1 MNLSNHFRSP
11 NPKLPAD
18 NHQGSLRLKWQ
29 GPIHPQSCR
38 ASPGSAT
45 ATHGQSLPCA
55 AVYWLIELVVTR
67 HCFKSIMVWKYLG
80 WKVFFHNFCVS
91 NQCVPKACKQTL
103 LNILVSS
110 IHLCLYVVIYVNTF
124 DFVIRHIIPT
134 IILCRTVCYPSHW
147 PGNIVW
153 SHPDTCIAYLT
164 SKVPRVGNHKG
175 SQFTYDMNWVRW
187 PHFLTKI
194 SMRSSFFWNLKMK

>member
-1 MNLSNHFRSP
+1 MEIS
-11 NPKLPAD
+11 
-18 NHQGSLRLKWQ
+18 GLK
-29 GPIHPQSCR
+29 GNC
-38 ASPGSAT
+38 
-45 ATHGQSLPCA
+45 
-55 AVYWLIELVVTR
+55 
-67 HCFKSIMVWKYLG
+67 
-80 WKVFFHNFCVS
+80 FHNFCIS
-91 NQCVPKACKQTL
+91 NQYVPKARKQTL

-110 IHLCLYVVIYVNTF
+110 IHLCSYVVIYVNTF

-134 IILCRTVCYPSHW
+134 TILCRTVCYPSHW

-153 SHPDTCIAYLT
+153 SHPDTCIADMT

-194 SMRSSFFWNLKMK
+194 SMRSSFFLELEDEVEHCTNILWGFQKSWCQHPKTMNTRPFFGWLSIIFSSNFAFVCRYVFLWSTNCILKAQN